1 MKLTDAERARVDEI
15 KAKRECVEQRA
26 DDCVRRWDETHKRH
40 ASDGSYNQDTGMWA
54 YKEPHRV
61 TAAMYALDAYR
72 DAGTMVGE
80 LAQLVDDTLAIID
93 RLSQEPDGPNVVF
106 CEDCV
111 RFKDGECNSAYGL
124 PDPVDETD
132 YCSYGERRKE
142 QDDG

>member
-93 RLSQEPDGPNVVF
+93 RLSQEPEVV
-106 CEDCV
+106 EDALNTPV
-111 RFKDGECNSAYGL
+111 RTRNARMDADAPERAGKDGR
-124 PDPVDETD
+124 DED
-132 YCSYGERRKE
+132 
-142 QDDG
+142 